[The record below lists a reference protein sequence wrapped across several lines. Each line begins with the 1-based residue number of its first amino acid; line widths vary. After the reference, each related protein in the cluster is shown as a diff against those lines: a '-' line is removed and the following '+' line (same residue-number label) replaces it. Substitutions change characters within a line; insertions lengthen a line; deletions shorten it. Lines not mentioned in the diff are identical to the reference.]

1 LATFYPSEVEEFDYS
16 MRAMILAAGLGT
28 RLLPLTNC
36 RPKALTPLR
45 TVTMLEFWIENLF
58 RCGFEGVFLNA
69 FHRRELIGEAVSE
82 GHWPG
87 PVKVLY
93 EPVILGT
100 GGGIRTAAEH
110 AGEEP
115 FAVVNAD
122 ILSDA
127 DPGALCELHRLSGAK
142 VSLLLHDWPQFNNVA
157 VSKDGLVLGFG
168 AEAKEIREKN
178 ETVRL
183 MAFTGIHFIN
193 PSALAC
199 VPLGA
204 PCDIIQ
210 VYRELIARN
219 EPVAALFQKDL
230 FWREMGA
237 LDSYAKLTMELA
249 GLAPGRFDPIRTGE
263 AVTIHPQARIHPG
276 CRLEGSV
283 AVGRGSVVCEGVSLE
298 NVILWDDVRIEKGSC
313 LKECIVADGMNI
325 SGNHSGKVFA
335 PGPA

>member
-1 LATFYPSEVEEFDYS
+1 

-45 TVTMLEFWIENLF
+45 TVTMLEFWIENLC

-69 FHRRELIGEAVSE
+69 FHRQERIGAAVSK
-82 GHWPG
+82 GRWPI

-93 EPVILGT
+93 ERVILGT
-100 GGGIRTAAEH
+100 GGGIRSAAEQ

-127 DPGALCELHRLSGAK
+127 DLGALYELHRLSGAR
-142 VSLLLHDWPQFNNVA
+142 VSLLLHDWPEFNNVA

-168 AEAKEIREKN
+168 SEAKEILAKN

-193 PSALAC
+193 PSALAW

-219 EPVAALFQKDL
+219 EPIAALFQKDL

-237 LDSYAKLTMELA
+237 PGSYAKLTMELA

-283 AVGRGSVVCEGVSLE
+283 AVGGGSVVCEGVSLE

-325 SGNHSGKVFA
+325 SGHHTGKVFA
-335 PGPA
+335 PGPV